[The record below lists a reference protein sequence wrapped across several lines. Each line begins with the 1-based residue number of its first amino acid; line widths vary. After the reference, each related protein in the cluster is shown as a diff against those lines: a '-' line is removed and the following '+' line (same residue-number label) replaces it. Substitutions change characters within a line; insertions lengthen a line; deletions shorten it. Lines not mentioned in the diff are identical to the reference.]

1 MIIADNI
8 QTIGQR
14 IRNAEQHYQRP
25 LNSVQLLAVSKYQ
38 PVTALRQAIAAGQY
52 AFGEN
57 YAQEMADKAAELQNE
72 TLEWHFIGP
81 IQSNKTQQIAPIADW
96 VHTVD
101 RFKIAQRLSTQRPA
115 HKPALNICI
124 QVNISHEASKSGV
137 MPVDITPLAQ
147 QIQTLPGLT
156 LRGLMAIP
164 APQQTFNEQRQAF
177 AQLRQLLHDLQCSGL
192 DLDTLSM
199 GMTDDMEAAIAEGAT
214 IVRIGTAIFGQRPA
228 KL

>member
-1 MIIADNI
+1 MTIADNL

-14 IRNAEQHYQRP
+14 ICKAEKSYQRS

-57 YAQEMADKAAELQNE
+57 YAQEMADKAAELQHE

-81 IQSNKTQQIAPIADW
+81 IQSNKTQQIARIADW
-96 VHTVD
+96 VHTID
-101 RFKIAQRLSTQRPA
+101 RFKVAQRLSAQKPA
-115 HKPALNICI
+115 HKPALNVCV
-124 QVNISHEASKSGV
+124 QVNLSHEASKSGV
-137 MPVDITPLAQ
+137 TPAEVAPLAE
-147 QIQTLPGLT
+147 QIQSLPGVK

-164 APQQTFNEQRQAF
+164 APQQTWHEQRQVF
-177 AQLRQLLHDLQCSGL
+177 AQLRQLWQDLKHHGF

-214 IVRIGTAIFGQRPA
+214 IVRIGTAIFGQRPT
-228 KL
+228 KP